1 MAHHH
6 HHHMPNRGV
15 VLLDGQALA
24 YSIEKDLKN
33 KIQIITVQ
41 VHKRPKLAVI
51 LVGKDPASITYV
63 NMKIKA
69 CERVGMDF
77 DLKTL
82 QENVTEAELLS
93 LIKDYNTDQNI
104 SGVLVQLPLPRHIDS
119 KMVLEAIDPSKD
131 VDGFH
136 PLNIGKLCTQK
147 ESFLP
152 ATPMGVMRLLKH
164 YHIEIKGKDVAIIGA
179 SNIIGK
185 PLSMLML
192 NAGASVSVCHILTK
206 DISFYTQNADIVC
219 VGVGKPDLIKASM
232 LKKGAVVV
240 DIGINHLND
249 GRIVGDV
256 DFTNAQKVAGFITP
270 VPKGVG
276 PMTIVSLLENTLI
289 AFEKQ
294 QRKGF

>member
-1 MAHHH
+1 
-6 HHHMPNRGV
+6 MPNRGV

-24 YSIEKDLKN
+24 YNIEKDLKN
-33 KIQIITVQ
+33 KIQTITAQ
-41 VHKRPKLAVI
+41 THKSPKLAVI
-51 LVGKDPASITYV
+51 LVGKDHASITYV

-82 QENVTEAELLS
+82 QENITEAELLS

-119 KMVLEAIDPSKD
+119 KMVLEAIDPNKD

-256 DFTNAQKVAGFITP
+256 DFNNAQKVAGFITP

-294 QRKGF
+294 QRKGFK

>member
-1 MAHHH
+1 
-6 HHHMPNRGV
+6 MPNRGV

-24 YSIEKDLKN
+24 YDIEKDLKN
-33 KIQIITVQ
+33 KIQTITAQ
-41 VHKRPKLAVI
+41 THKSPKLAVI

-69 CERVGMDF
+69 CQRVGMDF

-82 QENVTEAELLS
+82 QEDITEAELLS

-164 YHIEIKGKDVAIIGA
+164 YHIEIKGKDVAVIGA

-219 VGVGKPDLIKASM
+219 VGVGKPDLVKASM

>member
-1 MAHHH
+1 
-6 HHHMPNRGV
+6 
-15 VLLDGQALA
+15 
-24 YSIEKDLKN
+24 DLKN
-33 KIQIITVQ
+33 KIQTITVQ
-41 VHKRPKLAVI
+41 THKSPKLAVI

-69 CERVGMDF
+69 CQRVGMDF

-82 QENVTEAELLS
+82 QENVTEAKLLS

-104 SGVLVQLPLPRHIDS
+104 SGVLVQLPLPRHIDT
-119 KMVLEAIDPSKD
+119 KMILEAIDPSKD

-164 YHIEIKGKDVAIIGA
+164 YHIEIKGKDVAVIGA

-232 LKKGAVVV
+232 LK
-240 DIGINHLND
+240 
-249 GRIVGDV
+249 
-256 DFTNAQKVAGFITP
+256 
-270 VPKGVG
+270 
-276 PMTIVSLLENTLI
+276 
-289 AFEKQ
+289 
-294 QRKGF
+294 

>member
-1 MAHHH
+1 
-6 HHHMPNRGV
+6 MPNRGV

-24 YSIEKDLKN
+24 YDIEKDLKN
-33 KIQIITVQ
+33 KIQIITTQ
-41 VHKRPKLAVI
+41 THKRPKLAVI

-82 QENVTEAELLS
+82 QENITEADLLS

-164 YHIEIKGKDVAIIGA
+164 YHIEIKGKDVAVIGA

-256 DFTNAQKVAGFITP
+256 DFNNAQKVAGFITP

>member
-1 MAHHH
+1 
-6 HHHMPNRGV
+6 MPNRGV

-24 YSIEKDLKN
+24 YDIEKDLKN
-33 KIQIITVQ
+33 KIQIITAQ
-41 VHKRPKLAVI
+41 THKRPKLAVI

-69 CERVGMDF
+69 CQRVGMDF
-77 DLKTL
+77 DLKAL
-82 QENVTEAELLS
+82 QENITEAELLS

-104 SGVLVQLPLPRHIDS
+104 SGVLVQLPLPRHIDT
-119 KMVLEAIDPSKD
+119 KMILEAIDPNKD

-152 ATPMGVMRLLKH
+152 ATPMGVMRLLEH
-164 YHIEIKGKDVAIIGA
+164 YHIGIKGKDVAVIGA

-256 DFTNAQKVAGFITP
+256 DFTNVQKVAGFITP

>member
-1 MAHHH
+1 
-6 HHHMPNRGV
+6 MPNRGV

-24 YSIEKDLKN
+24 YHIEKDLKN
-33 KIQIITVQ
+33 KIQMITAQ
-41 VHKRPKLAVI
+41 THKRPKLAVI

-69 CERVGMDF
+69 CQRVGMDF

-82 QENVTEAELLS
+82 QENITEAELLS

-164 YHIEIKGKDVAIIGA
+164 YHIEIKGKDVAVIGA

>member
-1 MAHHH
+1 
-6 HHHMPNRGV
+6 MPNRGV
-15 VLLDGQALA
+15 VLLDGQVLA
-24 YSIEKDLKN
+24 YDIEKDLKN
-33 KIQIITVQ
+33 KIQTITAQ
-41 VHKRPKLAVI
+41 THKRPKLAVI

-104 SGVLVQLPLPRHIDS
+104 SGVLVQLPLPRHIDT
-119 KMVLEAIDPSKD
+119 KMILEAIDPSKD

-164 YHIEIKGKDVAIIGA
+164 YHIEIKGKDVAVIGA

>member
-1 MAHHH
+1 MG
-6 HHHMPNRGV
+6 MPNRGV

-24 YSIEKDLKN
+24 YDIEKDLKH
-33 KIQIITVQ
+33 KIQAIHTQ
-41 VHKRPKLAVI
+41 THKRPKLAVI

-82 QENVTEAELLS
+82 QENITEAKLLS

-104 SGVLVQLPLPRHIDS
+104 SGVLVQLPLPRHIDT
-119 KMVLEAIDPSKD
+119 KMILEAIDPNKD

-152 ATPMGVMRLLKH
+152 ATPMGVMRLLEH
-164 YHIEIKGKDVAIIGA
+164 YHIGIKGKDVAIIGA

-206 DISFYTQNADIVC
+206 DISFYTKNADIVC

-256 DFTNAQKVAGFITP
+256 DFTNAQKIAGFITP

>member
-1 MAHHH
+1 
-6 HHHMPNRGV
+6 MPNRGI

-24 YSIEKDLKN
+24 YDIEKDLKN
-33 KIQIITVQ
+33 KIQIITAQ
-41 VHKRPKLAVI
+41 THKRPKLAVI

-77 DLKTL
+77 DLKAL
-82 QENVTEAELLS
+82 QENITEAKLLS
-93 LIKDYNTDQNI
+93 LIKNYNTDQNI

-119 KMVLEAIDPSKD
+119 KMILEAIDPNKD

-232 LKKGAVVV
+232 LKKEAVVV

>member
-1 MAHHH
+1 
-6 HHHMPNRGV
+6 MPNRGV

-24 YSIEKDLKN
+24 HNIEKDLKH
-33 KIQIITVQ
+33 KIQIITAQ
-41 VHKRPKLAVI
+41 THKSPKLAVI

-82 QENVTEAELLS
+82 QENVTEAKLLS

-119 KMVLEAIDPSKD
+119 KMILEAIDPSKD

-206 DISFYTQNADIVC
+206 NISFYTQNADIVC

>member
-1 MAHHH
+1 
-6 HHHMPNRGV
+6 MPNRGV

-24 YSIEKDLKN
+24 YDIEKDLKN
-33 KIQIITVQ
+33 KIQTITAQ
-41 VHKRPKLAVI
+41 THKSPKLAVI

-69 CERVGMDF
+69 CQRVGMDF

-82 QENVTEAELLS
+82 QEDITEAKLLS

-104 SGVLVQLPLPRHIDS
+104 SGVLVQLPLPRHIDT
-119 KMVLEAIDPSKD
+119 KMILEAIDPNKD

>member
-1 MAHHH
+1 MS
-6 HHHMPNRGV
+6 MPNRGV
-15 VLLDGQALA
+15 VLLDGQVLA
-24 YSIEKDLKN
+24 YDIEKDLKN

-41 VHKRPKLAVI
+41 THKRPKLAVI

-69 CERVGMDF
+69 CQRVGMDF

-82 QENVTEAELLS
+82 QEDITEAELLS

-256 DFTNAQKVAGFITP
+256 DFNNAQKVAGFITP

>member
-1 MAHHH
+1 
-6 HHHMPNRGV
+6 MPNRGV

-24 YSIEKDLKN
+24 YDIEKDLKN
-33 KIQIITVQ
+33 KIQTITAQ
-41 VHKRPKLAVI
+41 THKSPKLAVI

-82 QENVTEAELLS
+82 QENITEAKLLS

-104 SGVLVQLPLPRHIDS
+104 SGVLVQLPLPRHIDT
-119 KMVLEAIDPSKD
+119 KMILEAIDPNKD

>member
-1 MAHHH
+1 
-6 HHHMPNRGV
+6 MPNRGV

-24 YSIEKDLKN
+24 YDIEKDLKN
-33 KIQIITVQ
+33 KIQIITAQ
-41 VHKRPKLAVI
+41 THKSPKLAVI

-69 CERVGMDF
+69 CQRVGMDF

-82 QENVTEAELLS
+82 QENVTEAKLLS

-104 SGVLVQLPLPRHIDS
+104 SGVLVQLPLPRHIDT
-119 KMVLEAIDPSKD
+119 KMVLEAIDPNKD

-152 ATPMGVMRLLKH
+152 ATPMGVMRLLEH
-164 YHIEIKGKDVAIIGA
+164 YHIGIKGKDVAIIGA

>member
-1 MAHHH
+1 
-6 HHHMPNRGV
+6 MPNRGV

-24 YSIEKDLKN
+24 YDIEKDLKN
-33 KIQIITVQ
+33 KIQIITTQ
-41 VHKRPKLAVI
+41 THKRPKLAVI

-82 QENVTEAELLS
+82 QENITEAKLLS

-104 SGVLVQLPLPRHIDS
+104 SGVLVQLPLPRHIDT

-152 ATPMGVMRLLKH
+152 ATPMGVMRLLEH
-164 YHIEIKGKDVAIIGA
+164 YHIGIKGKDVAIIGA

-219 VGVGKPDLIKASM
+219 VGVGKPDLIKAGM

-256 DFTNAQKVAGFITP
+256 DFNNAQKVAGFITP

>member
-1 MAHHH
+1 
-6 HHHMPNRGV
+6 MPNRGV

-24 YSIEKDLKN
+24 HNIEKDLKH
-33 KIQIITVQ
+33 KIQTITVQ
-41 VHKRPKLAVI
+41 MHKRPKLAVI

-69 CERVGMDF
+69 CQRVGMDF

-82 QENVTEAELLS
+82 QENITEAKLLS

-104 SGVLVQLPLPRHIDS
+104 SGVLVQLPLPRHIDT
-119 KMVLEAIDPSKD
+119 KMILEAIDPNKD

-256 DFTNAQKVAGFITP
+256 DFNNAQKVAGFITP

>member
-1 MAHHH
+1 
-6 HHHMPNRGV
+6 MPNRGV

-24 YSIEKDLKN
+24 YDIEKDLKN
-33 KIQIITVQ
+33 KIQTITAQ
-41 VHKRPKLAVI
+41 THKRPKLAVI

-69 CERVGMDF
+69 CQRVGMDF

-82 QENVTEAELLS
+82 QENITEAELLS

-104 SGVLVQLPLPRHIDS
+104 SGVLVQLPLPRHIDT
-119 KMVLEAIDPSKD
+119 KMILEAIDPNKD

-152 ATPMGVMRLLKH
+152 ATPMGVMRLLEH
-164 YHIEIKGKDVAIIGA
+164 YHIGIKGKDVAIIGA

-256 DFTNAQKVAGFITP
+256 DFNNAQKVAGFITP

>member
-1 MAHHH
+1 MDKGQIS
-6 HHHMPNRGV
+6 MPNRGV

-24 YSIEKDLKN
+24 YDIEKDLKN
-33 KIQIITVQ
+33 KIQIITAQ
-41 VHKRPKLAVI
+41 THKRPKLAVI

-82 QENVTEAELLS
+82 QENITEADLLS

-104 SGVLVQLPLPRHIDS
+104 SGVLVQLPLPRHIDT

-152 ATPMGVMRLLKH
+152 ATPMGVMRLLEH
-164 YHIEIKGKDVAIIGA
+164 YHIEIKGKDVVIIGA

-256 DFTNAQKVAGFITP
+256 DFNNAQKVAGFITP

>member
-1 MAHHH
+1 
-6 HHHMPNRGV
+6 MPNRGV

-24 YSIEKDLKN
+24 YDIEKDLKN
-33 KIQIITVQ
+33 KIQTITAQ
-41 VHKRPKLAVI
+41 THKSPKLAVI

-82 QENVTEAELLS
+82 QENITEAELLS

-104 SGVLVQLPLPRHIDS
+104 SGVLIQLPLPRHIDS

-164 YHIEIKGKDVAIIGA
+164 YHIEIKGKDVAVIGA

>member
-1 MAHHH
+1 
-6 HHHMPNRGV
+6 MPNRGV

-24 YSIEKDLKN
+24 YDIEKDLKN
-33 KIQIITVQ
+33 KIQTITAQ
-41 VHKRPKLAVI
+41 THKSPKLAVI

-82 QENVTEAELLS
+82 QENITEAELLS
-93 LIKDYNTDQNI
+93 FIKDYNTDQNI
-104 SGVLVQLPLPRHIDS
+104 SGVLVQLPLPRHIDT
-119 KMVLEAIDPSKD
+119 KMILEAIDPNKD

-164 YHIEIKGKDVAIIGA
+164 YHIEIKGKDVAVIGA

-256 DFTNAQKVAGFITP
+256 DFTNVQKVAGFITP

-294 QRKGF
+294 QKEGF

>member
-1 MAHHH
+1 MDKGQIS
-6 HHHMPNRGV
+6 MPNRGV

-24 YSIEKDLKN
+24 YHIEKDLKN
-33 KIQIITVQ
+33 KIQIITAQ
-41 VHKRPKLAVI
+41 THKRPKLAVI

-82 QENVTEAELLS
+82 QEDITEAELLS
-93 LIKDYNTDQNI
+93 LIEGYNTDQSI

-164 YHIEIKGKDVAIIGA
+164 YHIEIKGKDVAVIGA

-256 DFTNAQKVAGFITP
+256 DFNNVQKVAGFITP

>member
-1 MAHHH
+1 
-6 HHHMPNRGV
+6 MPNRGV

-24 YSIEKDLKN
+24 YDIEKDLKN
-33 KIQIITVQ
+33 KIQTITAQ
-41 VHKRPKLAVI
+41 THKRPKLAVI

-77 DLKTL
+77 DLKTI

-104 SGVLVQLPLPRHIDS
+104 SGVLVQLPLPRHIDT
-119 KMVLEAIDPSKD
+119 KMILEAIDPNKD

-152 ATPMGVMRLLKH
+152 ATPMGVMRLLEH
-164 YHIEIKGKDVAIIGA
+164 YHIGIKGKDVAIIGA

-256 DFTNAQKVAGFITP
+256 DFNNAQKVAGFITP

>member
-1 MAHHH
+1 
-6 HHHMPNRGV
+6 MPNRGV

-24 YSIEKDLKN
+24 HNIEKDLKH
-33 KIQIITVQ
+33 KIQIITAQ
-41 VHKRPKLAVI
+41 THKRPKLAVI

-82 QENVTEAELLS
+82 QENITEAKLLS

-104 SGVLVQLPLPRHIDS
+104 SGVLVQLPLPRHIDT
-119 KMVLEAIDPSKD
+119 KMILEAIDPNKD

-164 YHIEIKGKDVAIIGA
+164 YHIGIKGKDVAIIGA

-256 DFTNAQKVAGFITP
+256 DFNNAQKVAGFITP

>member
-1 MAHHH
+1 
-6 HHHMPNRGV
+6 MPNRGV

-24 YSIEKDLKN
+24 YHIEKDLKN
-33 KIQIITVQ
+33 KIQIISVQ
-41 VHKRPKLAVI
+41 THKRPKLAVI

-69 CERVGMDF
+69 CQRVGMDF

-82 QENVTEAELLS
+82 QEDITEAELLS

-256 DFTNAQKVAGFITP
+256 DFNNAQKVAGFITP

>member
-1 MAHHH
+1 
-6 HHHMPNRGV
+6 MPNRGV

-24 YSIEKDLKN
+24 YDIEKDLKN
-33 KIQIITVQ
+33 KIQTITAQ
-41 VHKRPKLAVI
+41 THKSPKLAVI

-69 CERVGMDF
+69 CQRVGMDF

-82 QENVTEAELLS
+82 QEDITEAELLS

-232 LKKGAVVV
+232 LKKGVVVV

-256 DFTNAQKVAGFITP
+256 DFNNVQKVAGFITP

>member
-1 MAHHH
+1 MG
-6 HHHMPNRGV
+6 MPNRGV

-24 YSIEKDLKN
+24 YDIEKDLKH
-33 KIQIITVQ
+33 KIQIITAQ
-41 VHKRPKLAVI
+41 THKRPKLAVI

-82 QENVTEAELLS
+82 QENITEAELLS
-93 LIKDYNTDQNI
+93 LIKDYNTNQNI
-104 SGVLVQLPLPRHIDS
+104 SGVLVQLPLPRHIDT
-119 KMVLEAIDPSKD
+119 KMILEAIDPNKD

-152 ATPMGVMRLLKH
+152 ATPMGVMRLLEH
-164 YHIEIKGKDVAIIGA
+164 YYIEIKGKDVAIIGA

-256 DFTNAQKVAGFITP
+256 DFTNVQKVAGFITP

>member
-1 MAHHH
+1 MG
-6 HHHMPNRGV
+6 MPNRGV

-24 YSIEKDLKN
+24 YDIEKDLKN
-33 KIQIITVQ
+33 KIQIITAQ
-41 VHKRPKLAVI
+41 THKRPKLAVI

-69 CERVGMDF
+69 CQRVGMDF
-77 DLKTL
+77 DLKAL
-82 QENVTEAELLS
+82 QENITEAELLS

-104 SGVLVQLPLPRHIDS
+104 SGVLVQLPLPRHIDT
-119 KMVLEAIDPSKD
+119 KMILEAIDPNKD

-152 ATPMGVMRLLKH
+152 ATPMGVMRLLEH
-164 YHIEIKGKDVAIIGA
+164 YHIGIKGKDVAVIGA

-256 DFTNAQKVAGFITP
+256 DFTNVQKVAGFITP

>member
-1 MAHHH
+1 MG
-6 HHHMPNRGV
+6 MPNRGV

-24 YSIEKDLKN
+24 YDIEKDLKN
-33 KIQIITVQ
+33 KIQTITAQ
-41 VHKRPKLAVI
+41 THKSPKLAVI

-82 QENVTEAELLS
+82 QENITEAKLLS

-104 SGVLVQLPLPRHIDS
+104 SGVLVQLPLPRHIDT
-119 KMVLEAIDPSKD
+119 KMILEAIDPSKD

-152 ATPMGVMRLLKH
+152 ATPMGVMRLLEH
-164 YHIEIKGKDVAIIGA
+164 YHIGIKGKDVAIIGA

>member
-1 MAHHH
+1 MG
-6 HHHMPNRGV
+6 MPNRGV

-24 YSIEKDLKN
+24 YDIEKDLKN
-33 KIQIITVQ
+33 KIQTITVQ
-41 VHKRPKLAVI
+41 THKSPKLAVI

-69 CERVGMDF
+69 CQRVGMDF

-82 QENVTEAELLS
+82 QEDITEAELLS

-104 SGVLVQLPLPRHIDS
+104 SGVLVQLPLPRHIDT
-119 KMVLEAIDPSKD
+119 KMILEAIDPNKD

-256 DFTNAQKVAGFITP
+256 DFNNAQKVAGFITP

>member
-1 MAHHH
+1 
-6 HHHMPNRGV
+6 MPNRGV

-24 YSIEKDLKN
+24 DDIEKDLKN
-33 KIQIITVQ
+33 KIQTITAQ
-41 VHKRPKLAVI
+41 THKNPKLAVI

-69 CERVGMDF
+69 CQRVGMDF

-82 QENVTEAELLS
+82 QEDIAEAKLLS

-119 KMVLEAIDPSKD
+119 KMILEAIDPSKD

-256 DFTNAQKVAGFITP
+256 DFNNAQKVAGFITP

>member
-1 MAHHH
+1 
-6 HHHMPNRGV
+6 MPNRGV

-24 YSIEKDLKN
+24 YDIEKDLKN
-33 KIQIITVQ
+33 KIQIITAQ
-41 VHKRPKLAVI
+41 THKSPKLAVI

-82 QENVTEAELLS
+82 QENITEAELLS

-104 SGVLVQLPLPRHIDS
+104 SGVLVQLPLPRHIDT
-119 KMVLEAIDPSKD
+119 KMILEAIDPNKD

-152 ATPMGVMRLLKH
+152 ATPMGVMRLLEH
-164 YHIEIKGKDVAIIGA
+164 YHIGIKGKDVAIIGA

>member
-1 MAHHH
+1 MDKGQIS
-6 HHHMPNRGV
+6 MPNRGV

-24 YSIEKDLKN
+24 YHIEKDLKN
-33 KIQIITVQ
+33 KIQIITAQ
-41 VHKRPKLAVI
+41 THKRPKLAVI

-69 CERVGMDF
+69 CQRVGMDF

-82 QENVTEAELLS
+82 QEDITEAELLS

-119 KMVLEAIDPSKD
+119 KMILEAIDPSKD

-256 DFTNAQKVAGFITP
+256 DFTNVQKVAGFITP

>member
-1 MAHHH
+1 
-6 HHHMPNRGV
+6 MPNRGV

-24 YSIEKDLKN
+24 YDIEKDLKN
-33 KIQIITVQ
+33 KIQTITAQ
-41 VHKRPKLAVI
+41 THKSPKLAVI

-82 QENVTEAELLS
+82 QENITEAELLS

-119 KMVLEAIDPSKD
+119 KIILEAIDPSKD

-164 YHIEIKGKDVAIIGA
+164 YHIEIKGKDVAVIGA

>member
-1 MAHHH
+1 
-6 HHHMPNRGV
+6 MPNRGV

-256 DFTNAQKVAGFITP
+256 DFNNAQKVAGFITP

>member
-1 MAHHH
+1 
-6 HHHMPNRGV
+6 MPNRGV

-24 YSIEKDLKN
+24 YDIEKDLKN
-33 KIQIITVQ
+33 KIQIITAQ
-41 VHKRPKLAVI
+41 THKRPKLAVI

-69 CERVGMDF
+69 CQRVGMDF

-82 QENVTEAELLS
+82 QEDITEAELLS

-164 YHIEIKGKDVAIIGA
+164 YHIEIKGKDVAVIGA

-256 DFTNAQKVAGFITP
+256 DFNNAQKVAGFITP

>member
-1 MAHHH
+1 MDKGQIS
-6 HHHMPNRGV
+6 MPNRGV

-24 YSIEKDLKN
+24 YDIEKDLKN
-33 KIQIITVQ
+33 KIQIITTQ
-41 VHKRPKLAVI
+41 THKRPKLAVI

-82 QENVTEAELLS
+82 QENITEAKLLS

-104 SGVLVQLPLPRHIDS
+104 SGILVQLPLPRHIDT
-119 KMVLEAIDPSKD
+119 KMILEAIDPSKD

-152 ATPMGVMRLLKH
+152 ATPMGVMRLLEH
-164 YHIEIKGKDVAIIGA
+164 YHIGIKGKDVAIIGA

-256 DFTNAQKVAGFITP
+256 DFNNAQKVAGFITP

>member
-1 MAHHH
+1 MDKGQIS
-6 HHHMPNRGV
+6 MPNRGV
-15 VLLDGQALA
+15 VLLDGQVLA
-24 YSIEKDLKN
+24 DNIEKDLKN
-33 KIQIITVQ
+33 KIQIITAQ
-41 VHKRPKLAVI
+41 THKRPKLAVI

-69 CERVGMDF
+69 CQRVGMDF

-82 QENVTEAELLS
+82 QENITEAELLS

-119 KMVLEAIDPSKD
+119 KMILEAIDPSKD

-256 DFTNAQKVAGFITP
+256 DFNNAQKVAGFITP

>member
-1 MAHHH
+1 
-6 HHHMPNRGV
+6 MPNRGV

-24 YSIEKDLKN
+24 YDIEKDLKH
-33 KIQIITVQ
+33 KIQIIHTQ
-41 VHKRPKLAVI
+41 THKRPKLAVI

-69 CERVGMDF
+69 CQRVGMDF

-82 QENVTEAELLS
+82 QENVTEAKLLS

-119 KMVLEAIDPSKD
+119 KMILEAIDPSKD

-152 ATPMGVMRLLKH
+152 ATPMGVIRLLKH

-256 DFTNAQKVAGFITP
+256 DFNNAQKVAGFITP

>member
-1 MAHHH
+1 
-6 HHHMPNRGV
+6 MPNRGV

-24 YSIEKDLKN
+24 YSIEKDLKH
-33 KIQIITVQ
+33 KIQIITAQ
-41 VHKRPKLAVI
+41 THKRPKLAVI
-51 LVGKDPASITYV
+51 LVGKDPASVTYV

-82 QENVTEAELLS
+82 QENITEAKLLS

-119 KMVLEAIDPSKD
+119 KMILEAIDPSKD

-164 YHIEIKGKDVAIIGA
+164 YHIEIKGKDVAVIGA

-256 DFTNAQKVAGFITP
+256 DFNNAQKVAGFITP